1 MGISVGQHGTSMSE
15 PNVVPLIDVLL
26 VLIIIFM
33 AITPTTPTGMPA
45 LVPQPPPKNQKQPPP
60 DNTTIVVQVASDGK
74 VMINQTPVS
83 WDQLGP
89 QLADVFKTRA
99 DKTAFVKGEDDTS
112 YGYVAHAFDIMRGA
126 GITNIGLITAKMEQG
141 Q

>member
-60 DNTTIVVQVASDGK
+60 DNTTIVVQVSADGK
-74 VMINQTPVS
+74 VMINQTPTS

-89 QLADVFKTRA
+89 QLSDVFKTRA
-99 DKTAFVKGEDDTS
+99 DKTAFVKGDDDTS
-112 YGYVAHAFDIMRGA
+112 FGYVARAIDTMRGA
-126 GITNIGLITAKMEQG
+126 GITNVGLITAKMEAG

>member
-74 VMINQTPVS
+74 IMINQTPVS
-83 WDQLGP
+83 WEQLGP
-89 QLADVFKTRA
+89 QLSDVFKTRA

-112 YGYVAHAFDIMRGA
+112 FGYVARAIDIMRGA
-126 GITNIGLITAKMEQG
+126 GITNVGLITAKMEAG